1 MSHGEQLLKVYRQ
14 VGPFDEA
21 RMKGLIIRI
30 LVLPNNVSGH
40 EKALEFV
47 AELDKRIPVALMSQY
62 IPHFGAKNDPLIG
75 RKITKQEYE
84 SALDKLIELDLDG
97 WMQLDEKERVTTAPL
112 DWRCRF

>member
-1 MSHGEQLLKVYRQ
+1 MTYR
-14 VGPFDEA
+14 DRE
-21 RMKGLIIRI
+21 R
-30 LVLPNNVSGH
+30 
-40 EKALEFV
+40 EKPLSWSSS
-47 AELDKRIPVALMSQY
+47 VALMSQY